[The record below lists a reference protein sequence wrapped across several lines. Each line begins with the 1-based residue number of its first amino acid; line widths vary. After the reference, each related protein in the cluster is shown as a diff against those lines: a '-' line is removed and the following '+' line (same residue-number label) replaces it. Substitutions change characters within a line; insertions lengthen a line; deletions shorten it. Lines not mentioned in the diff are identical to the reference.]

1 MEWKR
6 TKDQS
11 RLSRIVK
18 VGSLDLEMIKSW
30 IFTSRLSVRPIPGA
44 ACVVQC
50 HPQFNISTNA
60 LQWFKEK
67 LTPSIVVGIIVTI
80 IIMIVIII
88 VVLVMRIKM
97 NLLSSGKA
105 CNEERWAAEAL
116 EDKGETHREQAE
128 NCYDNCYFHYW
139 HPSQSHTSLII
150 AAPRCYIRLDVL
162 LPCSTRTGTTQFFD
176 GLVHLGCRIWSR

>member
-1 MEWKR
+1 MVGPAKLPKAKAEVKRPDTRLCTLVRQNMMEWKR

-30 IFTSRLSVRPIPGA
+30 IVTSRLSVRPIPGA

-88 VVLVMRIKM
+88 AVLVMRIIM

-105 CNEERWAAEAL
+105 CNEER
-116 EDKGETHREQAE
+116 
-128 NCYDNCYFHYW
+128 
-139 HPSQSHTSLII
+139 
-150 AAPRCYIRLDVL
+150 
-162 LPCSTRTGTTQFFD
+162 
-176 GLVHLGCRIWSR
+176 